1 MATET
6 TTGLSG
12 HLRGVTVTTLA
23 CLAGVVAGVV
33 SGMLVGAG
41 TDPAAA
47 TDRRPLAVVA
57 AFVLVQ
63 YPILKAIGVDVGDF
77 GAKDNV
83 YVVFMTAVLW
93 FVTLTIVLTSGASL

>member
-6 TTGLSG
+6 QTGLSG

-33 SGMLVGAG
+33 SGALVG
-41 TDPAAA
+41 TSPAAA
-47 TDRRPLAVVA
+47 TDRRTIGVLA

-63 YPILKAIGVDVGDF
+63 FPVLKVVGVDVADF
-77 GAKDNV
+77 GVKDNLFL
-83 YVVFMTAVLW
+83 VFMTFVLW
-93 FVTLTIVLTSGASL
+93 FVTLTILLTAGVPL

>member
-6 TTGLSG
+6 RAGLSG

-33 SGMLVGAG
+33 SGMLVGTG
-41 TDPAAA
+41 TGAA
-47 TDRRPLAVVA
+47 TDQRPLGVVA

-63 YPILKAIGVDVGDF
+63 YPLLKVVGVDVTEF

-83 YVVFMTAVLW
+83 YLVFMTVVLW
-93 FVTLTIVLTSGASL
+93 FVTLTILLTAGVSL

>member
-6 TTGLSG
+6 ATGLSG

-23 CLAGVVAGVV
+23 CLAGVVAAVV
-33 SGMLVGAG
+33 SGVLVG

-47 TDRRPLAVVA
+47 ADRRTVGVLA

-63 YPILKAIGVDVGDF
+63 FPILKVLGVDVTDF
-77 GAKDNV
+77 GIKDNL
-83 YVVFMTAVLW
+83 YLVFMTFVLW
-93 FVTLTIVLTSGASL
+93 FVTLTILLTSGASL

>member
-6 TTGLSG
+6 QTGLSG

-33 SGMLVGAG
+33 SGALVG
-41 TDPAAA
+41 TSPAAA
-47 TDRRPLAVVA
+47 TDRRTIGVLA

-63 YPILKAIGVDVGDF
+63 FPVLKVVGVDVADF
-77 GAKDNV
+77 GVKDNLFL
-83 YVVFMTAVLW
+83 VFMTFVLW
-93 FVTLTIVLTSGASL
+93 FVTLTILLTSGASL